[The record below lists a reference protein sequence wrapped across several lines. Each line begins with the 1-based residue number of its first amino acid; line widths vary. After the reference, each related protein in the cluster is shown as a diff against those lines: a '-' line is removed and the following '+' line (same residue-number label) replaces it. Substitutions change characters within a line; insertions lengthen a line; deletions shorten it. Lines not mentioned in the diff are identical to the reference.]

1 MEAIPG
7 DRPPPPRTGRGPTEL
22 EDTGEVGAEA
32 AHMAEAGVEG
42 AGTVGGMG
50 DTEGNGRL
58 APVLQRASG
67 PLSQGSLIFTSRP
80 IWRDV
85 LRIVRNTGA
94 AEPGHRSAALKWF
107 SWFQKGLRTN
117 ETRGAVGGNQP
128 RLRVGLG
135 GDRKAGFL

>member
-1 MEAIPG
+1 MSIGPPRQRPRFRRELPSLRFQPPDTFRDPMQFLRPAVTTLPSPAPTMEAIPG

-67 PLSQGSLIFTSRP
+67 PLSQG
-80 IWRDV
+80 
-85 LRIVRNTGA
+85 
-94 AEPGHRSAALKWF
+94 
-107 SWFQKGLRTN
+107 
-117 ETRGAVGGNQP
+117 
-128 RLRVGLG
+128 
-135 GDRKAGFL
+135 